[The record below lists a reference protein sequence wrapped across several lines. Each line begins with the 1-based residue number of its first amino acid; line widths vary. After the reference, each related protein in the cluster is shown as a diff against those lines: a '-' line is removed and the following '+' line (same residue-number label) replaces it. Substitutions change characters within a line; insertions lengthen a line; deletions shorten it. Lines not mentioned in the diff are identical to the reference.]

1 MSLAVVDNAKF
12 LCDPRNITVD
22 VKYNY
27 SGTVTVSFNLNGKS
41 AFNLELRTR
50 TIPKKEKDYY
60 DIVKRVCNMFV
71 NLEEDELYDICDQYM
86 IGLNIHRNIK
96 NVINR
101 SGTTVWSRN

>member
-50 TIPKKEKDYY
+50 TIPKKE
-60 DIVKRVCNMFV
+60 MT
-71 NLEEDELYDICDQYM
+71 
-86 IGLNIHRNIK
+86 
-96 NVINR
+96 VITYIR
-101 SGTTVWSRN
+101 QKILCSQK